1 MNLSKLSNRIKP
13 SATLALNTKAAKM
26 KSEGKNVIHLGGGE
40 PKSEIPEAAVAK
52 AREMLET
59 RVVRYTPVAG
69 TPEMKKAVIDYTEKY
84 YGKTVSGSNIIVSS
98 GAKQTL
104 MVALQAM
111 LDPGDEVIFPAP
123 YWVSYPDMVEIAGGV
138 PVPVVPRSADFQ
150 LTLDEITS
158 RVTDKT
164 KVILINSPNNPS
176 GQIYKKDFLE
186 SLVRFA
192 EEKDLFLISD
202 EIYREL
208 TFFGNETPNLFD
220 FVNKEINS
228 SPLLIVNGISK
239 QYAMTGFRIGWG
251 IGGEELIS
259 AMTRLQGHET
269 SCPSSLSQIAAVG
282 AIYGGDEDIVAL
294 RKSLELKCNI
304 LVEGLNQIPDI
315 KFNIPEST
323 FYSFVDF
330 SYYEKDSHKLA
341 DYLIE
346 KAEVV
351 TVPGKEFGIEGY
363 LRISFCGGEDE
374 LREGLKRIKEAL
386 ESY

>member
-26 KSEGKNVIHLGGGE
+26 KSEGKKVIHLGGGE
-40 PKSEIPEAAVAK
+40 PKSYIPEAAANKAK
-52 AREMLET
+52 EMIES

-69 TPEMKKAVIDYTEKY
+69 TGEMKNAVIEYTKKFY
-84 YGKTVSGSNIIVSS
+84 CRSVQSSNIIVSS

-138 PVPVVPRSADFQ
+138 AVPVAPRSADFQ
-150 LTLDEITS
+150 LTLDEVTS
-158 RVTDKT
+158 HVTEKT

-176 GQIYKKDFLE
+176 GQIYKKEFLE
-186 SLVRFA
+186 SLVQFA
-192 EEKDLFLISD
+192 VENDLFLISD

-208 TFFGNETPNLFD
+208 AFSGVSAANLFD
-220 FVNKEINS
+220 FVKDDINDL
-228 SPLLIVNGISK
+228 PLLIVNGVSK

-251 IGGEELIS
+251 IGPEELIA

-269 SCPSSLSQIAAVG
+269 SCPSSLSQAASVG
-282 AIYGGDEDIVAL
+282 AINGGDEDIVAL
-294 RKSLELKCNI
+294 RKSLERKRDI
-304 LVEGLNQIPDI
+304 LVEGLNQIPGI

-341 DYLIE
+341 DYLID

-374 LREGLKRIKEAL
+374 LSEGLERIKKAL

>member
-26 KSEGKNVIHLGGGE
+26 KSKGKNVIHLGGGE

-69 TPEMKKAVIDYTEKY
+69 TPEMKKAVIDYTDKY

-138 PVPVVPRSADFQ
+138 PVPVVPRSSDFQ

-176 GQIYKKDFLE
+176 GQIYKKEFLE
-186 SLVRFA
+186 SLARFA
-192 EEKDLFLISD
+192 VEKDLFLISD

-208 TFFGNETPNLFD
+208 AFSGVGVANLFN
-220 FVNKEINS
+220 FVKDDINDL
-228 SPLLIVNGISK
+228 PLLVVNGVSK

-251 IGGEELIS
+251 IGGAELIS

-282 AIYGGDEDIVAL
+282 AIYGGDEDILAL
-294 RKSLELKCNI
+294 RKSLERKRDI
-304 LVEGLNQIPDI
+304 LVEGLKKIPGV
-315 KFNIPEST
+315 KFNAPEST

-363 LRISFCGGEDE
+363 LRISFCGAEDE
-374 LREGLKRIKEAL
+374 LREGLERIKKAL
-386 ESY
+386 ENY